1 MYVFIHVVALA
12 DDQMVGPQLYLESE
26 QPRYETGLTANMAV
40 LCVMFF
46 LVIVQ
51 MLYLTFLNKRNQKR
65 RAAMGKTSKH
75 VDYSLENSSKW
86 AKMRQDQVEGAQEEG
101 EKGHTVNE
109 HAFEDL
115 TDLKN
120 EDFIYSL

>member
-1 MYVFIHVVALA
+1 MK
-12 DDQMVGPQLYLESE
+12 QMVGPQLYLGSE
-26 QPRYETGLTANMAV
+26 APRYQTGLIANMSV
-40 LCVMFF
+40 LCVMF
-46 LVIVQ
+46 VIVILQ
-51 MLYLTFLNKRNQKR
+51 MLYLTFLNKRNAKR
-65 RAAMGKTSKH
+65 RLASGKTGAH

-86 AKMRQDQVEGAQEEG
+86 AQMRADAAAGRVDEG